1 MISMV
6 QVDDTNVSELGKVH
20 SVAWQSSHKG
30 IVTDEFLYSFTP
42 ERQTNFFI
50 EEITHT
56 SKLFYLAYVNNT
68 PIGMI
73 SLNLSPKNENKDV
86 GEVISL
92 YIIPEYQRQGFGSEI
107 MNFAINSLKHH
118 GKKSIFLWV
127 MNINL
132 NAINFYKNYGYKYSG
147 IEEDLNIEK
156 GLTVLKYTFE
166 AN

>member
-1 MISMV
+1 MVSMI
-6 QVDDTNVSELGKVH
+6 QVNDTNVSELGRVH

-56 SKLFYLAYVNNT
+56 SKLFYLAYVDNN

-73 SLNLSPKNENKDV
+73 SLNLSPENENQDV

-92 YIIPEYQRQGFGSEI
+92 YIIPEYQRRGFGSEI
-107 MNFAINSLKHH
+107 MNFAINSLKYHE
-118 GKKSIFLWV
+118 KKSIFLWV
-127 MNINL
+127 MNVNVK
-132 NAINFYKNYGYKYSG
+132 ARKFYENYGYKYSG
-147 IEEDLNIEK
+147 IEKDLNFEK
-156 GLTVLKYTFE
+156 GLTVLKYTFDIE
-166 AN
+166 